1 MTEREKVLDSC
12 RRICSGVTDSEETVS
27 RSKEFA
33 NWTLRQLSWEN
44 LRGERAEVGE

>member
-33 NWTLRQLSWEN
+33 NCLDFLDSFDGQI
-44 LRGERAEVGE
+44 